1 VILLVD
7 DDEGVRYALARIL
20 RNAGYEVKEAGD
32 GTEAL
37 ALLQKSYFD
46 LVITDVRMPAE
57 SGLVLATHIH
67 VKWPD
72 KPVILMSGYLSE
84 DAGKYISQGLA
95 VFIHKPV
102 HPSILIAQVKRLL
115 NPSLGHSS
123 ILWRKSYDSTVWHH
137 CSNCSTWPTSDY
149 EERNTIAPDNEVC
162 NECEA
167 RELANDCR

>member
-7 DDEGVRYALARIL
+7 DDEGIRYVLARIL
-20 RNAGYEVKEAGD
+20 RNAGYEVTEAAD
-32 GTEAL
+32 GIEAL

-57 SGLVLATHIH
+57 SGLVLAIHIH

-84 DAGKYISQGLA
+84 EAGKYVSQGLA
-95 VFIHKPV
+95 EFIHKPV
-102 HPSILIAQVKRLL
+102 HPAILIAKVKRLL

-123 ILWRKSYDSTVWHH
+123 ILWRKKNDSNVWHH

-149 EERNTIAPDNEVC
+149 DERETMPADSEVC
-162 NECEA
+162 SECEA
-167 RELANDCR
+167 KEPTNDCR